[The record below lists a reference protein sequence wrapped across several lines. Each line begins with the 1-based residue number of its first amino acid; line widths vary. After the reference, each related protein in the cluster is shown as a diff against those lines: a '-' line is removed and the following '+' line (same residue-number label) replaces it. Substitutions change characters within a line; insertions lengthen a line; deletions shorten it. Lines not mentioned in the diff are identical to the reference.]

1 MGLREQAAAD
11 LQGITEDEDTG
22 FGWTIRVTDPD
33 GKAADVVGLANDVHT
48 TIDPDTGQAVTGRN
62 ASVAIS
68 LRTLEREGLGM
79 PRSIADSGSKPWR
92 VAFRDL
98 QGTLHFF
105 KVQEALPDRSLGVVV
120 CLLESYTPP
129 TEELET

>member
-11 LQGITEDEDTG
+11 LQAITEDEDTG
-22 FGWTIRVTDPD
+22 FGWPIRVTAPD
-33 GKAADVVGLANDVHT
+33 GTAYDIVGLSNDVHT
-48 TIDPDTGQAVTGRN
+48 TIDPDTGQAITGRN

-68 LRTLEREGLGM
+68 QRTLAREGLEF

-92 VAFRDL
+92 VQFRDL

-105 KVQEALPDRSLGVVV
+105 KVQEALPDRALGAVV
-120 CLLESYTPP
+120 CLLEAYTPP
-129 TEELET
+129 ADELED